1 MVPDARL
8 DEEFVMTRL
17 EAEQLVRG
25 LESGRVSRR
34 EFVTRAAAL
43 GLGWTTIGTLL
54 LSCTVKGERGASADS
69 SASDSGNDLGSIE
82 KELRIFNWSDYIA
95 AETVPNFE
103 KEFGV
108 RVSYGTYES
117 NEELVS
123 KLQSDVSGYD
133 LVVPSGYIVPVL
145 AAQGLIGPLSRQ
157 YLTNWGNLSP
167 IFLGLPFDR
176 HNRYTVPW
184 QWGTTGIAYR
194 TDKVSAPPVSWGVF
208 HDGALAGKM
217 TMMDEAR
224 EVIGAFLRFRGHSLN
239 SVNPAELDQAK
250 ADALQAKRNLRGYK
264 SAPAKAD
271 LIAGDVW
278 VAQLWNGDTTQA
290 RAQQP
295 NLGYVVPS
303 EGCTIWS
310 DSLVMPS
317 SAPHKRAAH
326 EFMNYILR
334 PEVASAIS
342 NFTGYGSPNA
352 KATLD
357 VPVAYPSADELSR
370 LEYQEDLGAH
380 SERWQR
386 IWEEIRG

>member
-1 MVPDARL
+1 MKKTAV
-8 DEEFVMTRL
+8 
-17 EAEQLVRG
+17 EQLVRG

-34 EFVTRAAAL
+34 EFVTRAAGL
-43 GLGWTTIGTLL
+43 GLGFSTIGALL
-54 LSCTVKGERGASADS
+54 LSCTGKGDQRASADS
-69 SASDSGNDLGSIE
+69 SGADSMADLGPME

-108 RVSYGTYES
+108 KVTYGTYES
-117 NEELVS
+117 NEELVT
-123 KLQSDVSGYD
+123 KLQSDVSGFD
-133 LVVPSGYIVPVL
+133 LVVPSGYIIPVL
-145 AAQGLIGPLSRQ
+145 AAQDLIAPLSRQ

-167 IFLGLPFDR
+167 IFLGLPFDPQ
-176 HNRYTVPW
+176 NRYTVPW

-194 TDKVSAPPVSWGVF
+194 TDKVSPAPDSWAVF
-208 HDGALAGKM
+208 HNSALGKKM

-239 SVNPAELDQAK
+239 SVNPAELTQAK
-250 ADALQAKRNLRGYK
+250 ADALQAKQNLRAYK

-271 LIAGDVW
+271 LVAGDVW

-290 RAQQP
+290 RALQP
-295 NLGYVVPS
+295 NLGYVVPR
-303 EGCTIWS
+303 EGCTIWT
-310 DSLVMPS
+310 DSLVIPR

-334 PEVASAIS
+334 PEVASAVA

-352 KATLD
+352 RATTD
-357 VPVAYPSADELSR
+357 VPVPYPSAEELSR
-370 LEYQEDLGAH
+370 LEYQQDLGANG
-380 SERWQR
+380 ELWRR
-386 IWEEIRG
+386 VWEEIRG

>member
-1 MVPDARL
+1 MKRIEV
-8 DEEFVMTRL
+8 
-17 EAEQLVRG
+17 EQLVRE

-34 EFVTRAAAL
+34 AFVTRAAAL
-43 GLGWTTIGTLL
+43 GLGWSTIGTLL
-54 LSCTVKGERGASADS
+54 LSCTAKGERRASADS
-69 SASDSGNDLGSIE
+69 SASDSGTDLGPVE

-108 RVSYGTYES
+108 RVTYGTYES
-117 NEELVS
+117 NEELVA

-133 LVVPSGYIVPVL
+133 LVVPSGYIIPVL
-145 AAQGLIGPLSRQ
+145 AAQDLIAPLSRQ

-167 IFLGLPFDR
+167 IFLGLPFDPN
-176 HNRYTVPW
+176 NRFALPW

-194 TDKVSAPPVSWGVF
+194 TDKVASPPVSWAVF

-239 SVNPAELDQAK
+239 SVNPAELEQAK
-250 ADALQAKRNLRGYK
+250 VDALHAKRNIRGYK

-295 NLGYVVPS
+295 NLGYVVPR

-310 DSLVMPS
+310 DSLVIPR

-357 VPVAYPSADELSR
+357 VPVAYPSAEELSR
-370 LEYQEDLGAH
+370 LEYQEDLGAN
-380 SERWQR
+380 SELWRR

>member
-1 MVPDARL
+1 MK
-8 DEEFVMTRL
+8 RL
-17 EAEQLVRG
+17 EAEQLIRG
-25 LESGRVSRR
+25 LQSGRVSRR
-34 EFVTRAAAL
+34 EFVGRAVAL
-43 GLGWTTIGTLL
+43 GLSVSTTGSLL
-54 LSCTVKGERGASADS
+54 LSCTAKTERDASADS
-69 SASDSGNDLGSIE
+69 SAGEAMADLGPLE

-108 RVSYGTYES
+108 KVTYGTYES

-133 LVVPSGYIVPVL
+133 LVVPSGYIIPVL
-145 AAQGLIGPLSRQ
+145 SARDLIAPLRRQ

-167 IFLGLPFDR
+167 IFLGLPFDPS
-176 HNRYTVPW
+176 NRYTVPW

-194 TDKVSAPPVSWGVF
+194 TDKVAAPPDSWAVF
-208 HDGALAGKM
+208 HDSALAQKM

-239 SVNPAELDQAK
+239 SVNPAELDQARV
-250 ADALQAKRNLRGYK
+250 DALQARQNLRGYR

-271 LIAGDVW
+271 LVAGDVW

-290 RAQQP
+290 RALQP
-295 NLGYVVPS
+295 NLGYVVPR
-303 EGCTIWS
+303 EGCTIWT
-310 DSLVMPS
+310 DSLVIPR
-317 SAPHKRAAH
+317 SAPHPRAAH

-334 PEVASAIS
+334 PEVASAIA

-352 KATLD
+352 RATTE
-357 VPVAYPSADELSR
+357 VPVPYPSAEELSR
-370 LEYQEDLGAH
+370 LEYQEDLG
-380 SERWQR
+380 ENGELWKNIGR
-386 IWEEIRG
+386 EIRG

>member
-1 MVPDARL
+1 MKKTAV
-8 DEEFVMTRL
+8 
-17 EAEQLVRG
+17 EQLVRG

-34 EFVTRAAAL
+34 EFVTRAAGL
-43 GLGWTTIGTLL
+43 GLGFSTIGALL
-54 LSCTVKGERGASADS
+54 LSCTGKGDQRASADS
-69 SASDSGNDLGSIE
+69 SGADSMADLGPME

-108 RVSYGTYES
+108 KVTYGTYES
-117 NEELVS
+117 NEELVT
-123 KLQSDVSGYD
+123 KLQSDVSGFD
-133 LVVPSGYIVPVL
+133 LVVPSGYIIPVL
-145 AAQGLIGPLSRQ
+145 AAQDLIAPLSRQ

-167 IFLGLPFDR
+167 IFLGLPFDPQ
-176 HNRYTVPW
+176 NRYTVPW

-194 TDKVSAPPVSWGVF
+194 TDKVSPAPDSWAVF
-208 HDGALAGKM
+208 HNSALGKKM

-239 SVNPAELDQAK
+239 SVNPAELTQAK
-250 ADALQAKRNLRGYK
+250 ADALQAKQNLRAYK

-271 LIAGDVW
+271 LVAGDVW

-290 RAQQP
+290 RALQP
-295 NLGYVVPS
+295 NLGYVVPR
-303 EGCTIWS
+303 EGCTIWT
-310 DSLVMPS
+310 DSLVIPR

-334 PEVASAIS
+334 PEVASAIA

-352 KATLD
+352 RATTD
-357 VPVAYPSADELSR
+357 VPVPYPSAEELSR
-370 LEYQEDLGAH
+370 LEYQQDLGANG
-380 SERWQR
+380 ELWRR
-386 IWEEIRG
+386 VWEEIRG